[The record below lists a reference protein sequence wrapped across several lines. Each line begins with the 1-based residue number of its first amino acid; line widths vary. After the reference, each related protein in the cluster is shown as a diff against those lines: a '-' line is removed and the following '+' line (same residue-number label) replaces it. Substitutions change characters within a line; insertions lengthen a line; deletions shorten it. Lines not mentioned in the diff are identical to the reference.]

1 MTIVATDDTR
11 NLEWRKRNVGSTLL
25 QKMGWKEG
33 QGIGKRSNTNTTAL
47 RALRRQEGLGLG
59 AKIENQGGES
69 DRSDHFTSVLKKL
82 QAHHEP
88 LASEQ
93 TSNLKSKSRSNETIL
108 TLAQNR
114 VNAGFARKRRE
125 AKFGTKTAED
135 LACIFG
141 DRDFKKIEV
150 PVISEPESG
159 LPDTDSQKG
168 GKKRKK
174 AEKKSSKKKKKR
186 TD

>member
-11 NLEWRKRNVGSTLL
+11 NLEWRKSNVGSALL

-33 QGIGKRSNTNTTAL
+33 EGIGKRSNTNTTAL

-59 AKIENQGGES
+59 AKIENQGGDS

-88 LASEQ
+88 LAAEQ
-93 TSNLKSKSRSNETIL
+93 TSKSKSGSQLI
-108 TLAQNR
+108 LAQNR
-114 VNAGFARKRRE
+114 VNAGYARKRRE
-125 AKFGTKTAED
+125 AKFGAKTAED

-141 DRDFKKIEV
+141 DREFKKTEV
-150 PVISEPESG
+150 TPVLTPPESG
-159 LPDTDSQKG
+159 LPNTESQQSDK
-168 GKKRKK
+168 KKRK
-174 AEKKSSKKKKKR
+174 AEKKSSKKKKKKR

>member
-11 NLEWRKRNVGSTLL
+11 NLEWRKSNVGSALL

-33 QGIGKRSNTNTTAL
+33 EGIGKRSNTNTTAL

-69 DRSDHFTSVLKKL
+69 DRSDHFASVLKKL
-82 QAHHEP
+82 QEHHEP
-88 LASEQ
+88 LAREKPS
-93 TSNLKSKSRSNETIL
+93 KSKSCSKETQL

-114 VNAGFARKRRE
+114 VNAGYARKRRE

-141 DRDFKKIEV
+141 DRDFKKIEI
-150 PVISEPESG
+150 PVTSQPEEPQ
-159 LPDTDSQKG
+159 DTDSQLS
-168 GKKRKK
+168 GKKRRKTD
-174 AEKKSSKKKKKR
+174 KKSSKKKKKR